1 MSIMLSIE
9 NLCSGYGEIE
19 VLHGV
24 NMVVNA
30 GEIVTIIGA
39 NGAGKT
45 TLAKTI
51 SGLIRPRS
59 GAITFDGDE
68 IHRRPAHKI
77 VRLGVVHAPEGR
89 AVLKRMTV
97 RENLLMGAYT
107 RSDSEVR
114 SDLESV
120 FARYPLLRERASQP
134 ADVLS
139 GGERQ
144 MLAIARALMARAKL
158 LLLDEP
164 SLGLAPMVVEDVF
177 ATIKKL
183 RDDGLTI
190 LLVEQNAR
198 RALQLADRGY
208 VLERG
213 NVVLQGTGDELLRS
227 PDVQRTYLGVGSSKR
242 QRSSASA

>member
-9 NLCSGYGEIE
+9 NLRSGYGEIE

-59 GAITFDGDE
+59 GSITFDGDE

-77 VRLGVVHAPEGR
+77 VQLGVVQAPEGR
-89 AVLKRMTV
+89 AVLRRMTV

-120 FARYPLLRERASQP
+120 LTRYPVLRERASQP

-164 SLGLAPMVVEDVF
+164 SLGLAPMMVEDVF
-177 ATIKKL
+177 ATIKNL
-183 RDDGLTI
+183 RVEGLTI

-198 RALQLADRGY
+198 RALQLADRAY

-213 NVVLQGTGDELLRS
+213 NVVMQGTGDELLRS
-227 PDVQRTYLGVGSSKR
+227 PDVQRFYLGGSSSKK
-242 QRSSASA
+242 QRSSAPA

>member
-1 MSIMLSIE
+1 MLSIE
-9 NLCSGYGEIE
+9 NLRSGYGEIE
-19 VLHGV
+19 VLHGL

-59 GAITFDGDE
+59 GTIAFDGDE

-77 VRLGVVHAPEGR
+77 VRLGIVQAPEGR
-89 AVLKRMTV
+89 AVLGRMTV

-107 RSDSEVR
+107 RSDSDVR

-120 FARYPLLRERASQP
+120 LGRYPVLRERASEP

-164 SLGLAPMVVEDVF
+164 SLGLAPMMVEDVF
-177 ATIKKL
+177 ATIKNL
-183 RDDGLTI
+183 RVEGLTI

-198 RALQLADRGY
+198 RALQLADRAY

-227 PDVQRTYLGVGSSKR
+227 PDVQRSYLGGSSSKK
-242 QRSSASA
+242 QRSSAPA

>member
-1 MSIMLSIE
+1 MLSID
-9 NLCSGYGEIE
+9 NLHSGYGEIE

-89 AVLKRMTV
+89 AVLRRMTV

-227 PDVQRTYLGVGSSKR
+227 PDVQRTYLGAGSSKR